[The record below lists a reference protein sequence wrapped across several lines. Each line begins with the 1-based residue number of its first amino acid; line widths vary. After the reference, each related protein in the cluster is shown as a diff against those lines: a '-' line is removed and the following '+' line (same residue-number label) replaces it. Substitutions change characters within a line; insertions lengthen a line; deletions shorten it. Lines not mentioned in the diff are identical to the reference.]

1 MDLIPRDHFFSDAF
15 DLFDTRAW
23 KDSNLMKTDIYE
35 KDGKYHLEAD
45 LPGFDKDN
53 IQVDYNDGYLTI
65 HATKED
71 KVEENGKY
79 IRRER
84 HYGEV
89 SRSFYVGDIDE
100 SDIKAKFKDGSLK
113 ITFPKEKEERKEKTS
128 ISID

>member
-53 IQVDYNDGYLTI
+53 IQVDYI
-65 HATKED
+65 
-71 KVEENGKY
+71 
-79 IRRER
+79 
-84 HYGEV
+84 
-89 SRSFYVGDIDE
+89 
-100 SDIKAKFKDGSLK
+100 
-113 ITFPKEKEERKEKTS
+113 
-128 ISID
+128 